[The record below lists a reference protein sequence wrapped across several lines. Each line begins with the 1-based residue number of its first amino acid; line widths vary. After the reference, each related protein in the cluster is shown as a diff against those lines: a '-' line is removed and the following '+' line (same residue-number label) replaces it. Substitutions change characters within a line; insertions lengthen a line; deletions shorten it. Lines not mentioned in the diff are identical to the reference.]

1 MSRLII
7 EDNSVYEVDEECL
20 EKYKNNAK
28 NSYNQKNNKK
38 PKGDNN
44 NNTVKR
50 NIRK

>member
-20 EKYKNNAK
+20 EKYKNNTK
-28 NSYNQKNNKK
+28 DSYAQKNNEKSNE
-38 PKGDNN
+38 DNN
-44 NNTVKR
+44 KTIKR